1 MDKYEI
7 FFSWKKK
14 KGRKKRSKNPQ
25 HKQISKQGSIYFQV
39 VLRADAFGCGYITT
53 MEVTVKF
60 WKFSLVIE
68 NS

>member
-14 KGRKKRSKNPQ
+14 GRKKRSKKPQ
-25 HKQISKQGSIYFQV
+25 HKRISKQDSIYFQV
-39 VLRADAFGCGYITT
+39 VLRADAFGCGCITT
-53 MEVTVKF
+53 MDVTVKF